1 VEHFSEPYRIKVVE
15 PINLISREERE
26 QKIRE
31 AHFNIFNLK
40 SKDIFIDLLTDSGT
54 SAMSDN
60 QWAGLMIGDEAYA
73 QCRNYDSFIDTL
85 RDVFGFKYFIPVH
98 QGRVAENLLFSTIC
112 KRGDYVPNNTHFDTT
127 RANTLHKGAHPID
140 LICPEAKDPHAHHP
154 FKGNMNTARL
164 EEFIREKGPERIP
177 VCFMTITNNSSGGQ
191 PVSMQNIRETR
202 AVLDKFGI
210 PLFYDGARFA
220 ENAYFIKTREPGY
233 ESKPVKEI
241 AREMM
246 SYADGIL
253 MSAKKDGLVNMGG
266 FIGLNDAKLEEKLTN
281 LMILIEGFRTYG
293 GLAGRDLDVIA
304 RGIYEALDERY
315 LEFRTRQVRFLGEEL
330 MKRGIPIIEPTGGH
344 AVFINAGEFLPHIP
358 PGEFPGQAVV
368 IALYREGGVRSVEL
382 GSIMFES
389 KDPKTGE
396 STYAPFELVR
406 LAVPRRVYTN
416 AHLQHVALCL
426 DKIKDYKD
434 KLVGF
439 DILYEPQYLRHFTMR
454 MAEKKAVN
462 TSVSR

>member
-1 VEHFSEPYRIKVVE
+1 MEHFSEPYRIKVVE
-15 PINLISREERE
+15 SINLIPREERE
-26 QKIRE
+26 KKIRA

-40 SKDIFIDLLTDSGT
+40 SSDVFIDLLTDSGT
-54 SAMSDN
+54 SAMSDQ
-60 QWAGLMIGDEAYA
+60 QWAGLMVGDEAYA
-73 QCRNYDSFIDTL
+73 QCRNYDHFLDTL

-112 KRGDYVPNNTHFDTT
+112 RKGDYIPNNTHFDTT
-127 RANTLHKGAHPID
+127 RANTLHKGGHPVD
-140 LICPEAKDPHAHHP
+140 LVCTEAKDPHSHCP
-154 FKGNMNTARL
+154 FKGNMNVERL
-164 EEFIREKGPERIP
+164 EEFIREKGKEKIP
-177 VCFMTITNNSSGGQ
+177 ACFMTVTNNSAGGQ

-210 PLFYDGARFA
+210 PLYFDGARFA
-220 ENAYFIKTREPGY
+220 ENAYFIKTREQGY
-233 ESKPVKEI
+233 ESKSTKEI

-266 FIGLNDAKLEEKLTN
+266 FIGINDAELEEKLTN

-293 GLAGRDLDVIA
+293 GLAGRDLEAIA

-315 LEFRTRQVRFLGEEL
+315 LEFRTRQVRYLGEEL
-330 MKRGIPIIEPTGGH
+330 MARGIPIIEPTGGH

-358 PGEFPGQAVV
+358 PGDFPGQAVV
-368 IALYREGGVRSVEL
+368 VALYREGGVRAVEI

-389 KDPKTGE
+389 KDPDTGK
-396 STYAPFELVR
+396 STYAPYELVR

-416 AHLQHVALCL
+416 AHLQHVAICME
-426 DKIKDYKD
+426 KIRDYKD

-439 DILYEPQYLRHFTMR
+439 DIVHEPQYLRHFTMK
-454 MAEKKAVN
+454 MAEKTGVN
-462 TSVSR
+462 TKVNK